1 MKRWRLNL
9 CIGVVML
16 VATMPPLSSA
26 ASPCTEGLPELF
38 QRVSPAVVSI
48 SSIVIDPLKYT
59 ERVDV
64 VSGSG
69 FIISADGLLL
79 TNAHV
84 VFRHHAITVTLDDGR
99 TTPAKLLGAD
109 PILDLAVLRLLP
121 PAQTPEFPT
130 LSLGNSDAIRVGED
144 VMAIGNPLGLDQTLT
159 HGVISGVDQL
169 LAEPPLGLPVALLQT
184 DAAINPGNSGGPLLN
199 RCGEVIGITTA
210 AITEAENIG
219 FVVPINTVKRV
230 LPQLLEQGRVVRPWV
245 GAIGKIIEK
254 ELRDILNLPLVSG
267 FLVEAVE
274 PGSPAEKAGL
284 QGGKLLI
291 AIAGEEFLFGGDIIT
306 MINGQPAG
314 ETDKFFQLIQSLHVG
329 DTVRLTF
336 SRDGKTRHVEFRLPE
351 RPLLPGDLP
360 SEGHRR
366 LQPSR
371 QLSRR
376 VPWWR

>member
-1 MKRWRLNL
+1 MKQWRLDL

-16 VATMPPLSSA
+16 VVTMRSLSSA
-26 ASPCTEGLPELF
+26 ASPCTERLPELF

-59 ERVDV
+59 GRVDV
-64 VSGSG
+64 VTGSG

-84 VFRHHAITVTLDDGR
+84 VFHHHAITVTLDDGR
-99 TTPAKLLGAD
+99 TTTAKLLGAD
-109 PILDLAVLRLLP
+109 AILDLAVLHLLP
-121 PAQTPEFPT
+121 PAKTPEFPA

-144 VMAIGNPLGLDQTLT
+144 VMAIGNPLGFDQTLT

-169 LAEPPLGLPVALLQT
+169 LAEPPVGLPVTLLQT

-230 LPQLLEQGRVVRPWV
+230 LPQLIEQGRVIRPWF
-245 GAIGKIIEK
+245 GAIGKIIDR

-267 FLVEAVE
+267 LLVEAVE
-274 PGSPAEKAGL
+274 PGSPAEQAGL
-284 QGGKLLI
+284 QGGNLLI

-306 MINGQPAG
+306 IINGQRAS
-314 ETDKFFQLIQSLHVG
+314 ETEKFFQLIQSLRVG
-329 DTVRLTF
+329 DTVRLTL

-360 SEGHRR
+360 SAGHRR

-376 VPWWR
+376 VPWRR